1 MANLCAVVA
10 ILSEIKYERI
20 IHSLLGRLLWCIVN
34 YYRFDR
40 IIIRSWLF
48 HGFNIIGSQVIKD
61 AFAHVG
67 SIFSLSSAVGWAPRI
82 VGLLPYRVIL
92 AVYNDIMPNAEQERW
107 QTYFFKV
114 AKCGLFLFFAIWLGI
129 ELVIGFN
136 RLILLNQINKGSDQI
151 DIFMNRLAHIKEVIY
166 KSDHSIQGGL
176 IVSSHRSVKS
186 CNDLIITKR
195 KIGTC

>member
-1 MANLCAVVA
+1 MGNV
-10 ILSEIKYERI
+10 
-20 IHSLLGRLLWCIVN
+20 
-34 YYRFDR
+34 
-40 IIIRSWLF
+40 
-48 HGFNIIGSQVIKD
+48 
-61 AFAHVG
+61 
-67 SIFSLSSAVGWAPRI
+67 FSLSSAVGGAPRL

-107 QTYFFKV
+107 QAYFFKV
-114 AKCGLFLFFAIWLGI
+114 SKCGLFLFFAIWLGI

-151 DIFMNRLAHIKEVIY
+151 DIFMNCFAHVKEVIY
-166 KSDHSIQGGL
+166 KSDHPIQGCL
-176 IVSSHRSVKS
+176 VVSSHHIVKS